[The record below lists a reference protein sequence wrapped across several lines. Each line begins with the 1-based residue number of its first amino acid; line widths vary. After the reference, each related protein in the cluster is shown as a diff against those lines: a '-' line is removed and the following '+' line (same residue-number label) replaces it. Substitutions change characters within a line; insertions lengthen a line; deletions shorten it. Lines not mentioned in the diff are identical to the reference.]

1 MGTAGPIP
9 MPIDESGGSQPEA
22 GPAGADLALLT
33 LAQWLSPAYPVGAF
47 AYSHGLESAVA
58 EGAVRDADGF
68 GRWLDDV
75 LLFGGGRN
83 DAILLVAAY
92 AAAPDALAGIDAL
105 ARALAPSAE
114 RAMETEL
121 QGAAFAATTSAI
133 WGGADA
139 PLAYPVA
146 VGAAAAAQGLP
157 LEKTLQFYLH
167 GFASN
172 LTAAATR
179 LVPLGQTEAQAVLA
193 ARGPALADL
202 SALALSLTPDD
213 LGSSAF
219 MADIASMRHETQ
231 YSRMFRS

>member
-1 MGTAGPIP
+1 
-9 MPIDESGGSQPEA
+9 MPTD
-22 GPAGADLALLT
+22 PAPLDAPFSDTALLT

-47 AYSHGLESAVA
+47 AWSHGLETAVG
-58 EGAVRDADGF
+58 EGLVTDAASFSD
-68 GRWLDDV
+68 WLDDV
-75 LLFGGGRN
+75 LLHGGGRS

-92 AAAPDALAGIDAL
+92 AAEPDALPDIDAL
-105 ARALAPSAE
+105 ARALAPSRE
-114 RAMETEL
+114 RGMETEQ
-121 QGAAFAATTSAI
+121 QGAAFAATTAAI

-139 PLAYPVA
+139 PCAYPVA

-157 LEKTLQFYLH
+157 VAQTVQFYLH
-167 GFASN
+167 ALASN

-193 ARGPALADL
+193 EKTPALAEL
-202 SALALSLTPDD
+202 GQMALSLTLDD

-219 MADIASMRHETQ
+219 LADIASMRHETR